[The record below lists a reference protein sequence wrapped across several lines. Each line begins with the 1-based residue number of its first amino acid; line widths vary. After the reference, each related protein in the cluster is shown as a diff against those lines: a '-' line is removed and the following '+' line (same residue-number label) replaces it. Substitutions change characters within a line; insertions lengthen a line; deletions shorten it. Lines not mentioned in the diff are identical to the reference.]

1 MISKFLIPIL
11 LFSYL
16 SLTHASA
23 TAAEAKTEE
32 WSWKLDSADLMESKI
47 SILVGKKLLA
57 SYFVGCDLSDAL
69 SREIQEEEENPGKVD
84 KIVSPAFPDGIL
96 LVTCIVGAHSQNI
109 SIFDPKVNSKEAVFS
124 KTGSYYAGW
133 EIKNG
138 QLVIFYDRP
147 CDAKQKNCEYYQKIS
162 VEWPPQA
169 VKN

>member
-1 MISKFLIPIL
+1 MVNKFLISVL
-11 LFSYL
+11 LLSYL
-16 SLTHASA
+16 NLIHVGVV
-23 TAAEAKTEE
+23 AAEAKTES

-47 SILVGKKLLA
+47 SILSGKKVLA

-69 SREIQEEEENPGKVD
+69 SKEISEEEENPGKVD
-84 KIVSPAFPDGIL
+84 KIVSASFPSGIL
-96 LVTCIVGAHSQNI
+96 LVTCTVGAHSQSI

-133 EIKNG
+133 ELKDG

-147 CDAKQKNCEYYQKIS
+147 CDAKQKNCEYFQKIS
-162 VEWPPQA
+162 VNWPLQA